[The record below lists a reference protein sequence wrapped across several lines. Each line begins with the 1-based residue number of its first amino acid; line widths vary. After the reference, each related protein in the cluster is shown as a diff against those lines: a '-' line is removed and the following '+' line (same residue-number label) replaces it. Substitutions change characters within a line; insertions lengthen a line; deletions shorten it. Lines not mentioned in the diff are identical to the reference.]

1 MIQIFVTGGTFDKEY
16 DLINGS
22 LYFRDTHIPG
32 ILNRGRSNLDVNI
45 RTLMMMDSLE
55 MQDVD
60 REVIAHNCKRAA
72 ADQILIT
79 HGTDSMVETARFLAN
94 ADVKDKTIVL
104 TGAMIPYAFGTS
116 SDGFFNLGSAL
127 AFVQI
132 LDPGVYVVMNGQFFN
147 WDNVRKNRKTGM
159 FEEVS

>member
-55 MQDVD
+55 MQDVELD
-60 REVIAHNCKRAA
+60 YMTI
-72 ADQILIT
+72 
-79 HGTDSMVETARFLAN
+79 SMASE
-94 ADVKDKTIVL
+94 IVQSII
-104 TGAMIPYAFGTS
+104 GAEF
-116 SDGFFNLGSAL
+116 
-127 AFVQI
+127 Q
-132 LDPGVYVVMNGQFFN
+132 
-147 WDNVRKNRKTGM
+147 
-159 FEEVS
+159 